1 MALHICLLQKQT
13 PFPYLHEITL
23 PECKI
28 EIVMCSGNYT
38 NNVAQIT
45 TFWLNS
51 VTEIENRER
60 LLLCYVQ
67 QALPKSDAPRRSTFK
82 PWWFFPQ
89 GIPREI
95 SGQSDSEACFS
106 PSTLVFPFHYGFS
119 SVHTSIHKPH
129 YVILVSDS
137 MLNVMLD
144 YPQEIQI
151 YSTGISHIAYKNMF
165 LCNLVCISRTMSK
178 A

>member
-1 MALHICLLQKQT
+1 MALRICLLEKQT

-28 EIVMCSGNYT
+28 EILMRSGNYT

-45 TFWLNS
+45 TFCLNS
-51 VTEIENRER
+51 VIEIENRER

-67 QALPKSDAPRRSTFK
+67 QQALPQRLM
-82 PWWFFPQ
+82 PQ
-89 GIPREI
+89 GSLHSNPDGSFSREFHVKFLDKVTLRHV
-95 SGQSDSEACFS
+95 SLQVLWSSLFTMVS
-106 PSTLVFPFHYGFS
+106 PVFIL
-119 SVHTSIHKPH
+119 TSIHKPH

-137 MLNVMLD
+137 MLIVMLD

-151 YSTGISHIAYKNMF
+151 CSTGISHIA
-165 LCNLVCISRTMSK
+165 
-178 A
+178 